1 MNFLPYSRHLPITRP
16 YEVVV
21 CGGGPSGCAAALAA
35 RREGLQVLLVEGQSQ
50 LGGLATSGLVSHWL
64 GGRTQAGDWI
74 VGGLFRTVVEETVA
88 RGCALK
94 PRLTAG
100 RLYQPHG
107 WLPWFIHGIPLDPF
121 ATAQYLDDK
130 ALAAGIDVL
139 YETQVIDVRV
149 QDRRITHIIIQ
160 NKSGVQAVPA
170 TAVIDCTG
178 DADVAAR
185 SGCEVTVG
193 REEDGLM
200 TPASLTF
207 HLYNVDHQVL
217 GDVIESQKSP
227 KFREKIESLRNT
239 GEWPFP
245 YDIFISVQLVQQDV
259 AMINTMRLT
268 GVNGI
273 DGESRTQG
281 LIAGRRE
288 AYALLRTFRRHFPG
302 FEHAEMKCIAS
313 QLGVRETRR
322 IQADFCLRVADLA
335 EGKEFEDT
343 VGFSMY
349 GWDLPDPRRPSHQ
362 PLVDES
368 KGTFINK
375 VNKGLSTPIPYR
387 MMVPRPVLNLL
398 CPGRAVCVER
408 DVLGP
413 LRVMAP
419 CMAMGEACGTAA
431 AQIVREQVSASA
443 VDIVRLK
450 ANLRA
455 AGALVDRERL
465 PPISPREDP

>member
-1 MNFLPYSRHLPITRP
+1 MHYTRQLPVLTP
-16 YEVVV
+16 YDVVV

-35 RREGLQVLLVEGQSQ
+35 KREGLRVLLLEGQAQ
-50 LGGLATSGLVSHWL
+50 LGGMATSGLVSHWL
-64 GGRTQAGDWI
+64 GGRTQEGDWV
-74 VGGLFRTVVEETVA
+74 VGGLFRTLVEETVA

-94 PRLTAG
+94 PQLTSG
-100 RLYQPHG
+100 RRYQPHG
-107 WLPWFIHGIPLDPF
+107 WLPWFVHGIPLDPF

-130 ALAAGIDVL
+130 ILAAGIDVL
-139 YETQVIDVRV
+139 YETQVIDVCV
-149 QDRRITHIIIQ
+149 LDNRITHVILQ

-178 DADVAAR
+178 DADVAAF
-185 SGCEVTVG
+185 SGCELKTG
-193 REEDGLM
+193 REGDGLM

-207 HLYNVDHQVL
+207 HLCNVDHQAL
-217 GDVIESQKSP
+217 GAVIERQKSP
-227 KFREKIESLRNT
+227 KFREKIDGLRT
-239 GEWPFP
+239 AGEWPFA

-268 GVNGI
+268 GVNGT
-273 DGESRTQG
+273 DGESRTKG

-302 FEHAEMKCIAS
+302 FEHAEMKCVAS

-349 GWDLPDPRRPSHQ
+349 GWDLPDPLRPSHQ

-375 VNKGLSTPIPYR
+375 VAKELFTPIPYR
-387 MMVPRPVLNLL
+387 MMVPRPTLNLL

-419 CMAMGEACGTAA
+419 CMAMGEACGVAS
-431 AQIVREQVSASA
+431 AQIVRDGLAA
-443 VDIVRLK
+443 KDVDVPSLRDR
-450 ANLRA
+450 LRA
-455 AGALVDRERL
+455 VGAQVDRQAL
-465 PPISPREDP
+465 PPISPRQDP

>member
-1 MNFLPYSRHLPITRP
+1 MYYSRQLPVLSP

-35 RREGLQVLLVEGQSQ
+35 RREGLRVLLIEGQSQ
-50 LGGLATSGLVSHWL
+50 LGGMATSGLVSHWL
-64 GGRTQAGDWI
+64 GGRNQAGDWV
-74 VGGLFRTVVEETVA
+74 VGGIFRTLVEEMVE
-88 RGCALK
+88 RGCAIK
-94 PRLTAG
+94 PRLTSG
-100 RLYQPHG
+100 RTYQPHG
-107 WLPWFIHGIPLDPF
+107 WLPWFVHGIPLDPF

-130 ALAAGIDVL
+130 TRDAGIDVL
-139 YETQVIDVRV
+139 YETQVVDTRV
-149 QDRRITHIIIQ
+149 HDSRITHLIIQ
-160 NKSGVQAVPA
+160 NKSGMQAVPA

-178 DADVAAR
+178 DADVAAV

-207 HLYNVDHQVL
+207 HLYNVDHREL
-217 GDVIESQKSP
+217 GAAIEKNKDP
-227 KFREKIESLRNT
+227 KFRELIQKLRKT
-239 GEWPFP
+239 GDWPFS
-245 YDIFISVQLVQQDV
+245 YDIFISVRLVQQDV

-273 DGESRTQG
+273 DEESRTRG
-281 LIAGRRE
+281 LIQGRRE
-288 AYALLRTFRRHFPG
+288 AFELLSLFRKHFPG
-302 FEHAEMKCIAS
+302 FQKAEMKCVAS
-313 QLGVRETRR
+313 QLGIRETRR
-322 IQADFCLRVADLA
+322 IRADFCLRVADLA
-335 EGKEFEDT
+335 DGKEFEDA

-349 GWDLPDPRRPSHQ
+349 GWDLPDPHRPSHQ

-368 KGTFINK
+368 DGKFINRVQK
-375 VNKGLSTPIPYR
+375 VLYTPIPYGI
-387 MMVPRPVLNLL
+387 MVPRPVTNLL

-419 CMAMGEACGTAA
+419 CMAMGEACGAAA
-431 AQIVREQVSASA
+431 AQIVRNRLPASEVNVSL
-443 VDIVRLK
+443 LK
-450 ANLRA
+450 ARLRA
-455 AGALVDRERL
+455 VGALVDRAAL